1 MSRLPEPL
9 AAYLDPTTI
18 EVYLLAH
25 DWEAVKRNK
34 TFSVWRPGKSARNA
48 GEFLFVPLLST
59 PADFEDRLRDVVAR
73 LSEME
78 ERDPE
83 TMATNL
89 RYATADLIRISL
101 VSPRVGLGEL
111 PIEDGRNL
119 FDGAKDMM
127 RAAACAAIDPRPSFG
142 TRTPE
147 TAKDYLE
154 GVRLGQTER
163 GSYVVTV
170 ISHVAA
176 PEQQALVPDD
186 VEHVDV
192 PFERRVTT
200 RLMESLEAAQAAAR
214 DVLASQGTV
223 AETFEEAVPRGVS
236 SNLCA
241 AITKMSEQQTAA
253 RVHIS
258 MDWASSRA
266 PIQQAPPSV
275 TFEPSSMPVISEAV
289 DLLRN
294 LGPFDDELVEG
305 FVVRLNRGK
314 EEEAIGSIAIEGV
327 VRGARRIV
335 HVELPDEQYHLA
347 LRAHDDRRPVRV
359 RGTLAKR
366 GRNWVLSDPGQLR
379 FEDE

>member
-9 AAYLDPTTI
+9 AAYLDPMTI

-25 DWEAVKRNK
+25 DWEAIKRNK
-34 TFSVWRPGKSARNA
+34 TFSVWRPRESASSA
-48 GEFLFVPLLST
+48 GEFLFVPLVST

-73 LSEME
+73 LSELE
-78 ERDPE
+78 GRDPE
-83 TMATNL
+83 TVATNL
-89 RYATADLIRISL
+89 RYATSDLIRISL
-101 VSPRVGLGEL
+101 VSPRVGPGEL
-111 PIEDGRNL
+111 PLEDGRNL

-147 TAKDYLE
+147 TAKDYLD

-170 ISHVAA
+170 ISQVT
-176 PEQQALVPDD
+176 PSEQQALVPDD
-186 VEHVDV
+186 VEHIDV
-192 PFERRVTT
+192 PFERKVTT
-200 RLMESLEAAQAAAR
+200 RLMESLEATEAAAR
-214 DVLASQGTV
+214 EVIASQASV

-241 AITKMSEQQTAA
+241 ALAKMSEDQAA
-253 RVHIS
+253 AQVHIS
-258 MDWASSRA
+258 MAWASSRA

-289 DLLRN
+289 DVLRN
-294 LGPFDDELVEG
+294 LGPFDDELIEG

-314 EEEAIGSIAIEGV
+314 EDEAIGSIAIEGFVQGRRRV
-327 VRGARRIV
+327 VHI
-335 HVELPDEQYHLA
+335 ELPDEQYHLA
-347 LRAHDDRRPVRV
+347 LRAHDDRRPVRI